1 MKQVLLILSDQKLG
15 KTLKKILTEKFKLEV
30 FLHSSASE
38 AISFLEILPYS
49 NLILVDELIGKE
61 NSGQKMFEFINQS
74 RELLPEDLNVI
85 FLSNN
90 LGKYP
95 PVDVIS
101 PKSELNQISNL
112 IAFKLKIIDMIPEES
127 IEVLA
132 TPIEKSSPNIQ
143 TNEATTVF
151 QIPKSGLTASNI
163 NIQIMSDDNPHSSP
177 QEYFEIDIRML
188 NLSGEII
195 FPCDCYTRVKKGEN
209 YEYGKK
215 IEKNSIFTKK
225 DFDKLFNR
233 GIKLLWIDQNDYSK
247 SFPIF
252 TKIFTQNI
260 INLNLSY
267 QERLAITSD
276 AYEII
281 LKMIKE
287 NKVDQNLVEMIK
299 ATLPSYDFF
308 TKVENP
314 IAQLINEL
322 KQNKYSYGLTNSTL
336 TCLLMHSAF
345 ASFEWSKDYT
355 KNKINY
361 ITFFHD
367 LCIGSDK
374 LIKIHH
380 DFFSEKE
387 HLNPDELALIDK
399 HADSIAK
406 LLEKIVK
413 APKELV
419 ALLREHHGS
428 VNGIGIN
435 ENLNMRIYPFT
446 KLLIICEKISYEIL
460 NTIETSPTKEIDLKD
475 IKDIISQVKP
485 LFEKPGYVEIVKE
498 IDVILQKIEL

>member
-1 MKQVLLILSDQKLG
+1 
-15 KTLKKILTEKFKLEV
+15 
-30 FLHSSASE
+30 
-38 AISFLEILPYS
+38 
-49 NLILVDELIGKE
+49 
-61 NSGQKMFEFINQS
+61 
-74 RELLPEDLNVI
+74 
-85 FLSNN
+85 
-90 LGKYP
+90 
-95 PVDVIS
+95 
-101 PKSELNQISNL
+101 
-112 IAFKLKIIDMIPEES
+112 
-127 IEVLA
+127 
-132 TPIEKSSPNIQ
+132 
-143 TNEATTVF
+143 
-151 QIPKSGLTASNI
+151 
-163 NIQIMSDDNPHSSP
+163 
-177 QEYFEIDIRML
+177 
-188 NLSGEII
+188 
-195 FPCDCYTRVKKGEN
+195 
-209 YEYGKK
+209 
-215 IEKNSIFTKK
+215 
-225 DFDKLFNR
+225 
-233 GIKLLWIDQNDYSK
+233 
-247 SFPIF
+247 
-252 TKIFTQNI
+252 
-260 INLNLSY
+260 
-267 QERLAITSD
+267 
-276 AYEII
+276 
-281 LKMIKE
+281 
-287 NKVDQNLVEMIK
+287 
-299 ATLPSYDFF
+299 
-308 TKVENP
+308 
-314 IAQLINEL
+314 
-322 KQNKYSYGLTNSTL
+322 
-336 TCLLMHSAF
+336 MHSAF